1 MANGH
6 ITLIGGGPGDPEL
19 ITVAGYKA
27 LLAADVVL
35 ADRLGPTELLADLA
49 DDVIVV
55 DVGKAPGCHVKTQD
69 EINELLVKYALEGK
83 NVVRLKGGDP
93 FVLGRGGE
101 ELLYA
106 AKFNIPT
113 RVIPGI
119 TSSISVPAAA
129 GIPVTHRGVAAG
141 FTVVSGHTE
150 LADVPVRTDHT
161 LAVLMGVSNLPKIVE
176 TLLTRGLP
184 SSTPIAIVERGYSQT
199 QRTTIGTLEGI
210 VMRARKAAVANP
222 AVIVIGDVVRL
233 APEASDSLAGLLP
246 LENAD
251 APAAATFVD

>member
-1 MANGH
+1 MSKGK
-6 ITLIGGGPGDPEL
+6 ITLIGGRPGDPEL

-35 ADRLGPTELLADLA
+35 ADRLGPIALLEELRPEVK
-49 DDVIVV
+49 VI

-69 EINELLVKYALEGK
+69 EINDLLVKYASQGLD
-83 NVVRLKGGDP
+83 VVRLKGGDP

-101 ELLYA
+101 EMIFA
-106 AKFNIPT
+106 AEHGIAT

-141 FTVVSGHTE
+141 FTVISGHE
-150 LADVPVRTDHT
+150 DLSDVPLRADHT
-161 LAVLMGVSNLPKIVE
+161 LVVLMGVSNLAQIVE

-184 SSTPIAIVERGYSQT
+184 FSTPIGIVERGYSQT
-199 QRTTIGTLEGI
+199 QRTTIGTLEEI
-210 VMRARKAAVANP
+210 VVRARKAAVANP

-233 APEASDSLAGLLP
+233 APEASTQLVELQP
-246 LENAD
+246 LDTVDVTASVSFAD
-251 APAAATFVD
+251 